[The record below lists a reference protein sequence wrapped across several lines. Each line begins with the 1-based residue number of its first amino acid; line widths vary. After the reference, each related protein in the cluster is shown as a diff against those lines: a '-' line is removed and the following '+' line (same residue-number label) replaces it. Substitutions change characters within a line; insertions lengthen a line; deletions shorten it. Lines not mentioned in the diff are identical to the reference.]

1 MKDIIIVGGGPAGL
15 TAAIYAVRAGRRVCV
30 IEKESLGGQIIY
42 SPMVENYPTHRQISG
57 MEFSEKL
64 ADQAESLGVE
74 IEYAECTGAEK
85 QGDVF
90 DVHTDIGDFHSKALI
105 LATGARHKTLGVDG
119 EEALTGM
126 GVSYCAVCDGA
137 FFAGKH
143 AAVVGGGNTA
153 LQEALFLANTC
164 AKVTLIHRR
173 NALRGDR
180 ALADRLRAK
189 ENVEFLLEQSILE
202 LIETDGELSALRLKN
217 SSDGS
222 ESVIPVDGLFVAV
235 GQQPQSEAFISMAD
249 TDEGGYF
256 RADESTQTRTEG
268 LFVAG
273 DVRNKALRQLTTAVS
288 DGANAAFAAC
298 SYLDALESR

>member
-1 MKDIIIVGGGPAGL
+1 MKDVIIIGGGPAGL
-15 TAAIYAVRAGRRVCV
+15 TAAIYAARAGKNVLV
-30 IEKESLGGQIIY
+30 IEKESIGGQIIY
-42 SPMVENYPTHRQISG
+42 SPMIENYPTYRRISG

-64 ADQAESLGVE
+64 ADQAENLGVE
-74 IEYAECTGAEK
+74 IEYAECTGAEREN
-85 QGDVF
+85 DAF
-90 DVHTDIGDFHSKALI
+90 IVHTDVGDFRCKALI
-105 LATGARHKTLGVDG
+105 LATGARHKTLGLTG

-153 LQEALFLANTC
+153 LQDAIFLANTC

-173 NALRGDR
+173 SAFRGDR
-180 ALADRLRAK
+180 ALVDRLR
-189 ENVEFLLEQSILE
+189 ERDNVEFLLNETISE

-217 SSDGS
+217 TLDGS
-222 ESVIPVDGLFVAV
+222 ESEIIVDGLFVAV
-235 GQQPQSEAFISMAD
+235 GQQPQSEAFISLAD
-249 TDEGGYF
+249 TDESGYF
-256 RADESTQTRTEG
+256 RSDESGRTCTNG

-273 DVRNKALRQLTTAVS
+273 DARNKALRQLTTAVS

-298 SYLDALESR
+298 NYLDALGEH